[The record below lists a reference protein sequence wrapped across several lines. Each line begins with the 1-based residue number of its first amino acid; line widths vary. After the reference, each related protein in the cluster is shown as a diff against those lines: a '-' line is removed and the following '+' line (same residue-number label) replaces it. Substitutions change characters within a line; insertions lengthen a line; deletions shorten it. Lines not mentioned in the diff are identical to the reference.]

1 MRTTKQQQREIK
13 SRLDEKLSLSAPTP
27 DLLESLAS
35 ECATSSSQN
44 SSSAQDATFQYAFA
58 LSKSASSPSELSY
71 AITLLDSLL
80 KSGYPHQIDC
90 MIGSAQAHYLLRQ
103 YKESRSTAEAILRNN
118 PQNALAGELHVASML
133 ALEEEEKKKVRDVA
147 IGGTAAVAALGLA
160 LLLGGRKKH

>member
-27 DLLESLAS
+27 ALLESLAS
-35 ECATSSSQN
+35 ECATSSS
-44 SSSAQDATFQYAFA
+44 QDATFQYAFA
-58 LSKSASSPSELSY
+58 LSKSASSPPELSY

-103 YKESRSTAEAILRNN
+103 YKEARSTAEAILRNN